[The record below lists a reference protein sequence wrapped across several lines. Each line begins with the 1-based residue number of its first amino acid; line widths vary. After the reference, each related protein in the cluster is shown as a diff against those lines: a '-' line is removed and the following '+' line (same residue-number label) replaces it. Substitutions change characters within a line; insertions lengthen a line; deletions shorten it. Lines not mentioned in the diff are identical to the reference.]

1 MPTTEPRVLV
11 TGVSGFIAS
20 WVAFAALKVGY
31 RVRGTV
37 RSLANESK
45 VRHLRDLC
53 PGSKHKLELVEAD
66 LTSDAGWAEAVRGC
80 QYVLHVASPFV
91 VGEPNDPNE
100 LIVPAVEG
108 TLRVLRAV
116 AAMETLP
123 RRVVVTSSVA
133 AVSNGHRKVDFT
145 DDDWT
150 VLDDPTEP
158 VSAYPRSK
166 TMAEAAAWKFVAEL
180 PAERRFELA
189 TVNPSAVLGPML
201 SSNSCA
207 SGEIAVKVLLAQFPA
222 LPDVRFAKVSVF
234 DVARAHLLAMTH
246 PQAAGKRFVVSS
258 SPSGI
263 REYGAVIG
271 REFRPLGYRPVSMH
285 APNFVLHALA
295 FFGDREARGSA
306 PLLGRDER
314 FACANA
320 RDILGLRLVEEFD
333 LIKEMT
339 LAMIAHGLAPDR
351 SPGGALTRDY
361 RRPDFDT
368 SAIPAAPLEDLA
380 D

>member
-20 WVAFAALKVGY
+20 WVAYAALDVGY

-53 PGSKHKLELVEAD
+53 PGSKHQLELVEAD

-108 TLRVLRAV
+108 TLRVLRAA

-133 AVSNGHRKVDFT
+133 AVSNGHRKTDFT

-150 VLDDPTEP
+150 VLDDPSAP

-166 TMAEAAAWKFVAEL
+166 TMAEAAAWRFVAEL
-180 PAERRFELA
+180 PPERRFELA
-189 TVNPSAVLGPML
+189 TVNPSAVLGPLL

-207 SGEIAVKVLLAQFPA
+207 SRCPSSTW
-222 LPDVRFAKVSVF
+222 R
-234 DVARAHLLAMTH
+234 ARICW
-246 PQAAGKRFVVSS
+246 R
-258 SPSGI
+258 
-263 REYGAVIG
+263 
-271 REFRPLGYRPVSMH
+271 
-285 APNFVLHALA
+285 
-295 FFGDREARGSA
+295 
-306 PLLGRDER
+306 
-314 FACANA
+314 
-320 RDILGLRLVEEFD
+320 
-333 LIKEMT
+333 
-339 LAMIAHGLAPDR
+339 
-351 SPGGALTRDY
+351 
-361 RRPDFDT
+361 
-368 SAIPAAPLEDLA
+368 
-380 D
+380 